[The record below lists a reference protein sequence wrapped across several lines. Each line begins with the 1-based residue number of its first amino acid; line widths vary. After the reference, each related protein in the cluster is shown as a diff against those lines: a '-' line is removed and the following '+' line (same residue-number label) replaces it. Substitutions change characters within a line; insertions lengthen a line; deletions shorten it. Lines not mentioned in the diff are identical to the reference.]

1 MILQAIHPPFSGSCP
16 AGHAQVRV
24 AELLVTTN
32 GDGQV
37 QFPLAKVNVLLTHVA
52 QVSATEQEAQ

>member
-1 MILQAIHPPFSGSCP
+1 
-16 AGHAQVRV
+16 V

-37 QFPLAKVNVLLTHVA
+37 QFPAFKVNVLLTQVA